1 VPVDNLMR
9 QLIIKKLAEKKR
21 FTQKELIE
29 QLSIENS
36 LDKRILLVQLWSLAA
51 SDKVL
56 VEMNSNVNAFSKVQ
70 IKVSNKT
77 NFLKFPYYI

>member
-1 VPVDNLMR
+1 MR